1 MNQQD
6 ILTKLH
12 DLKGNIQDLFAKV
25 RREKDTAES
34 TDDEVG
40 FDAANGGDNYLDDLP
55 LTINRDEEPS
65 VTYYTTENSEF
76 ARGAEKTTPRGIDS
90 FGERDTFSFEEADD
104 FQTNRDR
111 NQNSDLSKRFYT
123 SGLDMEDL

>member
-6 ILTKLH
+6 IFSKLH
-12 DLKGNIQDLFAKV
+12 DLKGNIQHLLAKV
-25 RREKDTAES
+25 RHDKDADAT
-34 TDDEVG
+34 TDEELG
-40 FDAANGGDNYLDDLP
+40 FDAAGGEDNYLDDLP
-55 LTINRDEEPS
+55 LTINRDAGPS

-76 ARGAEKTTPRGIDS
+76 ARGAEKTAPRGIDS
-90 FGERDTFSFEEADD
+90 FGEKDTFSFDEADD

-123 SGLDMEDL
+123 NGLNMEDL